1 MRSFAED
8 LWVLYVVQVL
18 SASPPMLNQLT
29 IAIAGATGA
38 VGREMLQC
46 LEQRRFPHARL
57 RLFASPRSSGT
68 TLPFAG
74 RELKVETLN
83 ADALAGVDLALFSA
97 GSSITRDLA
106 PAAAKHNCV
115 IIDNSSAF
123 RMDPAVPLVVPEVN
137 PAALAAPTNKMLNV
151 KWSTRPVPAII
162 ANPNC
167 STIILLMAL
176 TPLRAA
182 FGVERAVVSTYQAA
196 SGAGA
201 KGMDDLEEQTRCAL
215 GGRSAEPNVFHEPYA
230 FNLFSHNTAID
241 PLTGLNVEETKVI
254 LETRKIWS
262 EDALPAAQ
270 RAALTA
276 TCIRVPVRR
285 AHAESVN
292 VTLRKDATA
301 RQVRA
306 ALEAFPGV
314 QIVDDRDTNNFPTP
328 LKASGKDEVLVGRI
342 RPDASRIPPDT
353 LAAMAMGK
361 AGGLDDIPCRGFDL
375 FICGDQL
382 LKGAAL
388 NAVQIAEL
396 LIK

>member
-1 MRSFAED
+1 MPA
-8 LWVLYVVQVL
+8 
-18 SASPPMLNQLT
+18 PLN

-38 VGREMLQC
+38 VGREMLTC
-46 LEQRRFPHARL
+46 LEQRGFPHASL
-57 RLFASPRSSGT
+57 RVFASERSAGT

-74 RELKVETLN
+74 RELRVEALT
-83 ADALAGVDLALFSA
+83 ADALKGVDIALFSA

-106 PAAAKHNCV
+106 GAAAKYNCV

-137 PAALAAPTNKMLNV
+137 PDALAAPTNKTLNV
-151 KWSTRPVPAII
+151 SWSRTPVPAII

-176 TPLRAA
+176 TPLRNA

-201 KGMDDLEEQTRCAL
+201 KGMDELEEQTRTDLA
-215 GGRSAEPNVFHEPYA
+215 GDRSTPKVFHEPYA
-230 FNLFSHNTAID
+230 FNLFSHNTAVD

-262 EDALPAAQ
+262 EESLPAAQ
-270 RAALTA
+270 RAAITA

-292 VTLRKDATA
+292 VTLRTEATA
-301 RQVRA
+301 RQVRST
-306 ALEAFPGV
+306 LEAFRGV
-314 QIVDDRDTNNFPTP
+314 KVLDDRAANNFPTP
-328 LKASGKDEVLVGRI
+328 LKASGQNDVLVGRI
-342 RPDASRIPPDT
+342 RPDASRLPPDT
-353 LAAMAMGK
+353 LAALAKGK
-361 AGGLDDIPCRGFDL
+361 PGGLDDVPCIAFDL

>member
-1 MRSFAED
+1 MPT
-8 LWVLYVVQVL
+8 Q
-18 SASPPMLNQLT
+18 LN

-38 VGREMLQC
+38 VGREMLAI
-46 LEQRRFPHARL
+46 LEQRRFPHKSL
-57 RLFASPRSSGT
+57 RLFASERSAGT

-74 RELKVETLN
+74 RDIRVEALTP
-83 ADALAGVDLALFSA
+83 DALKGVDIALFSA
-97 GSSITRDLA
+97 GSSITRDIA
-106 PAAAKHNCV
+106 PAAARHHCT

-123 RMDPAVPLVVPEVN
+123 RMDPKVPLVVPEVN
-137 PAALAAPTNKMLNV
+137 PQALRDSSLPAFAPWGTCPFPL
-151 KWSTRPVPAII
+151 I

-176 TPLRAA
+176 TPLRTA

-201 KGMDDLEEQTRCAL
+201 KGMDELEEQTRADL
-215 GGRSAEPNVFHEPYA
+215 AGETPPPPPKVFHEPYA

-241 PLTGLNVEETKVI
+241 PHTGLNVEETKVI

-262 EDALPAAQ
+262 EDALPSSQ
-270 RAALTA
+270 RAALSV

-292 VTLRKDATA
+292 VTLRKETTV
-301 RQVRA
+301 REVRA
-306 ALEAFPGV
+306 ALAAFLGIR
-314 QIVDDRDTNNFPTP
+314 IVDDRAANDFPTP
-328 LKASGKDEVLVGRI
+328 LKASGKDDVLVGRI
-342 RPDASRIPPDT
+342 RPDASRLPPDVLSK
-353 LAAMAMGK
+353 LAQSK
-361 AGGLDDIPCRGFDL
+361 SAGGLDDVPCTAFDL

-382 LKGAAL
+382 RKGAAL

-396 LIK
+396 LLT